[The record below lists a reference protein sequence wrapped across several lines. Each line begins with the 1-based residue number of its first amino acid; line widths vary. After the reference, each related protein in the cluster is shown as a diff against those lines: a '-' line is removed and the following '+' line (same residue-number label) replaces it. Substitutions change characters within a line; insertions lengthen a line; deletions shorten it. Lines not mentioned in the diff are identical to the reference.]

1 MLQLFEIDYITNNKD
16 DHYFLSVQPTS
27 LHAAIAYV
35 CGLLA
40 MYYYKAEK
48 TVLSVFEN
56 CTLQLIRVDLQAIMW
71 KGEKQGSV

>member
-1 MLQLFEIDYITNNKD
+1 MTITFCQYSLLHYMLL
-16 DHYFLSVQPTS
+16 
-27 LHAAIAYV
+27 LHV

-56 CTLQLIRVDLQAIMW
+56 CTLQLIRVDLQAIVW
-71 KGEKQGSV
+71 KVKNRDLCEIYFLS

>member
-1 MLQLFEIDYITNNKD
+1 MLL
-16 DHYFLSVQPTS
+16 
-27 LHAAIAYV
+27 LHV

-56 CTLQLIRVDLQAIMW
+56 CTLQLITVDLQAIMW

>member
-1 MLQLFEIDYITNNKD
+1 MPL
-16 DHYFLSVQPTS
+16 
-27 LHAAIAYV
+27 LHV

-40 MYYYKAEK
+40 MYYHKAEK
-48 TVLSVFEN
+48 TVLLVFEN

>member
-1 MLQLFEIDYITNNKD
+1 MPL
-16 DHYFLSVQPTS
+16 
-27 LHAAIAYV
+27 LHV

-48 TVLSVFEN
+48 TVLLVFEN